1 MLPMPAEPFR
11 VAGRAGANANIHIL
25 SLKGAIT
32 NSTSGEFQEAVRAV
46 ATPVLIVDLSEVPWV
61 DSMAVGALVRTFVFC
76 NKSGRK
82 LALVGLSHRIKNVLH
97 IVGVDSLFNTYATI
111 PEAESALN

>member
-1 MLPMPAEPFR
+1 MPPMPVEPFQ
-11 VAGRAGANANIHIL
+11 VAGRAGANADIHIL

-32 NSTSGEFQEAVRAV
+32 NASSGEFQDAVRAV
-46 ATPVLIVDLSEVPWV
+46 AEPILIVDLSEVPWV
-61 DSMAVGALVRTFVFC
+61 DSMAVGALVRAFVFC

-82 LALVGLSHRIKNVLH
+82 LALVGLNHRIKNVLH
-97 IVGVDSLFNTYATI
+97 IVGVDALFNTYATV